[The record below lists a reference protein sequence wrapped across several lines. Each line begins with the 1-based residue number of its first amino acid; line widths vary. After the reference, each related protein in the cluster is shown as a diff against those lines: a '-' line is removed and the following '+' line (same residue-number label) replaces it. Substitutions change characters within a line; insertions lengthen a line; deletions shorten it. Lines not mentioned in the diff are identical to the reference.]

1 MLTAEARS
9 DEGTSIPIQV
19 NIGTFIDQVSK
30 GGYFTYQG
38 SFTTPGKKYIS

>member
-9 DEGTSIPIQV
+9 DEGASIPITV
-19 NIGTFIDQVSK
+19 NLSTFIDQVAE

-38 SFTTPGKKYIS
+38 SFTTPGK